1 MFVVVV
7 NDIFVDDQG
16 VHATPVVL
24 GVFSDMDKVNAL
36 IEEEKTYAKGEARV
50 YNIEIYEAELD
61 NIPDYA
67 NATKFPSWV
76 KTEVIDGR

>member
-16 VHATPVVL
+16 VHATPAVL

-36 IEEEKTYAKGEARV
+36 IEEEKTHADGEAMA
-50 YNIEIYEAELD
+50 YNIEVYEAELD
-61 NIPDYA
+61 NIPDYE
-67 NATKFPSWV
+67 NATNFPSWV
-76 KTEVIDGR
+76 KAEVIDGR